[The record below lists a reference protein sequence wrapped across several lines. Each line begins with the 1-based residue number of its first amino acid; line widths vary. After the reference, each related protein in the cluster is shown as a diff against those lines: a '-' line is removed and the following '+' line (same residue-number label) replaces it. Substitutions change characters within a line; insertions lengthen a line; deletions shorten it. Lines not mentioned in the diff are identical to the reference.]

1 MRAALEGY
9 ANRLWYQHRR
19 PPWLLRALARVHE
32 TLWRHRWK
40 RPGEQ
45 PPVPVVVVGNLS
57 VGGGGKTPVVITL
70 ARELAAAGR
79 RPAILC
85 RGYRR
90 QSSVPVQQVASD
102 ADPAQVGD
110 ESVLLAQA
118 TGLPVWVGRQRQLAL
133 EAAIQAGAEVV
144 ISDDGLQHR
153 HLPRSLEIV
162 VIDGQRGFGNG
173 WLLPAGPLRQPVDRL
188 QSADIVLRR
197 GKARDAGLPGQSI
210 EMTPQALVR
219 LADGQ
224 RFSLVHFGRRE
235 VDVVCGIAN
244 PDQFAAT
251 LRALGLKPRLRAF
264 PDHHPYTAADLAGLA
279 GPILTTAKDAVKLAR
294 LAPEL
299 SLDEIF
305 VLEIS
310 AQLPPDVTRRVIDH
324 VQQFR
329 S

>member
-118 TGLPVWVGRQRQLAL
+118 TGLPVWVGRQRRAAL
-133 EAAIQAGAEVV
+133 EAAVKAGADVV

-153 HLPRSLEIV
+153 QLPRSLEIV
-162 VIDGQRGFGNG
+162 LIDGQRGFGNG
-173 WLLPAGPLRQPVDRL
+173 WLLPAGPLRQPVERL

-197 GKARDAGLPGQSI
+197 GKATDVGLPGQPV
-210 EMTPQALVR
+210 EMRPEALIR

-224 RFSLVHFGRRE
+224 HFSARHFGQRG
-235 VDVVCGIAN
+235 VSAVCGIAS
-244 PDQFAAT
+244 PGQFVAT
-251 LRALGLKPRLRAF
+251 LQALGLRPALRAF
-264 PDHHPYTAADLAGLA
+264 PDHHRYVASDLAGLA

-324 VQQFR
+324 VQQFQP
-329 S
+329 